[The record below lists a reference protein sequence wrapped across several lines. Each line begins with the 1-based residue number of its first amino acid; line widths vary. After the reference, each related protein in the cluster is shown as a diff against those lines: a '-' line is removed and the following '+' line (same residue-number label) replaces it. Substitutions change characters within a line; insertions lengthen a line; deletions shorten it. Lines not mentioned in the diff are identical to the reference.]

1 MINYKI
7 IARILCSMAVLETI
21 LLIVALAVGI
31 FYGESGLSNFYW
43 SVAISSA
50 IAIALHLFGKD
61 SQGRMTRR
69 EGYLSVAAT
78 WTLFTII
85 GALPFIFGCSTERIS
100 VAFFEAVSGFTTT
113 GATALGNLDTLPHS
127 ILFWRSLM
135 HWLGGLGIVFFT
147 VAVLPS
153 LGTGATKLFAA
164 EATGVSVGK
173 LHPRVQTTA
182 RYIWGIYI
190 SLFVACMFSL
200 KIAGMGWFDA
210 INHAM
215 STVSSG
221 GFSTHQ
227 ESIGYFHSP
236 AIEYVLI
243 LFMFLSGV
251 SFTMLF
257 FLFIKHNFKYVFR
270 DGELR
275 TYIYILLGSTALI
288 TVCLLFDGDKVFSDF
303 RNALFHVV
311 SIQTTTGF
319 TTNDFMVWPR
329 LTWVILLVISVI
341 GSCSGST
348 AGGVKCVRLVAALK
362 ILQNEFKR
370 ILHPKAVL
378 PVRIGSHTIAEDI
391 IRTIFAFFTIY
402 IIIAIAGTMCY
413 TLMDMPLLD
422 AFGVTIALLGNIGPA
437 LGHTIG
443 AVNPM
448 GLLPD
453 EGLWLGSFLML
464 AGRLEIF
471 VFILPFIPRFWK
483 KD

>member
-7 IARILCSMAVLETI
+7 IARILCSMAFLETI
-21 LLIVALAVGI
+21 LLAMALAVGL
-31 FYGESGLSNFYW
+31 FYGEAELSNFYW
-43 SVAISSA
+43 SLAISLA
-50 IAIALHLFGKD
+50 TAVALHIYSRDLT
-61 SQGRMTRR
+61 GRMTRR

-78 WTLFTII
+78 WVMFTII
-85 GALPFIFGCSTERIS
+85 GSLPFILGCSTGRLSE
-100 VAFFEAVSGFTTT
+100 AFFEAVSGFTTT
-113 GATALGNLDTLPHS
+113 GATALGNIDTLPHS

-135 HWLGGLGIVFFT
+135 HFLGGLGIVFFT
-147 VAVLPS
+147 VAMLPT

-173 LHPRVQTTA
+173 LHPRIKTTA

-190 SLFVACMFSL
+190 SLLVACMLSL

-210 INHAM
+210 VNHAM
-215 STVSSG
+215 STVASG

-227 ESIGYFHSP
+227 ESIGFFHSP

-251 SFTMLF
+251 SFTVLY
-257 FLFIKHNFKYVFR
+257 FLFIKHNFKYVFG

-275 TYIYILLGSTALI
+275 TYIYILSGSTALI
-288 TVCLLFDGDKVFSDF
+288 TVCLFFDSGSDSSDF
-303 RNALFHVV
+303 RNAFFHVV
-311 SIQTTTGF
+311 SMQTTTGF
-319 TTNDFMVWPR
+319 TTDNFMAWPR
-329 LTWVILLVISVI
+329 LAWIILLVISVI

-348 AGGVKCVRLVAALK
+348 AGGVKCVRLMAALK

-370 ILHPKAVL
+370 ILHPKALL
-378 PVRIGSHTIAEDI
+378 PVRIGQHTIAEDI

-402 IIIAIAGTMCY
+402 IILAIIGTMCY
-413 TLMDMPLLD
+413 TIMGLPLLD

-453 EGLWLGSFLML
+453 EGLWIGSFLML

-471 VFILPFIPRFWK
+471 VFILPFFPKFWK
-483 KD
+483 ND

>member
-7 IARILCSMAVLETI
+7 IAKILCSMAIMESI
-21 LLIVALAVGI
+21 LLAMALAVGI
-31 FYGESGLSNFYW
+31 FYGEAMLSNFYW
-43 SVAISSA
+43 SVIISSS
-50 IAIALHLFGKD
+50 IAIALHFYGKG

-78 WTLFTII
+78 WLMFTII
-85 GALPFIFGCSTERIS
+85 GSMPFILGCSTERFS
-100 VAFFEAVSGFTTT
+100 EAFFEAVSGFTTT
-113 GATALGNLDTLPHS
+113 GATALGNLNTLPHS

-153 LGTGATKLFAA
+153 LGMGATKLFAA
-164 EATGVSVGK
+164 EATGVSLGK
-173 LHPRVQTTA
+173 LHPRVKTTA
-182 RYIWGIYI
+182 RYIGSIYI
-190 SLFVACMFSL
+190 SLSVACLLSL

-288 TVCLLFDGDKVFSDF
+288 TVCLLFDGDNVFSDF

-311 SIQTTTGF
+311 SMQTTTGF

-329 LTWVILLVISVI
+329 IAWMIILVISVI

-348 AGGVKCVRLVAALK
+348 AGGIKCVRLIAMLK

-370 ILHPKAVL
+370 ILHPKALL
-378 PVRIGSHTIAEDI
+378 PVKIGDHTIAEDI

-402 IIIAIAGTMCY
+402 VLIAMIGTMCY
-413 TLMDMPLLD
+413 TLMGLPLLD
-422 AFGVTIALLGNIGPA
+422 ALGVTIALIGNIGPA

-471 VFILPFIPRFWK
+471 VFILPFFPKFWK
-483 KD
+483 ND

>member
-7 IARILCSMAVLETI
+7 IAKILCSMAIMESI
-21 LLIVALAVGI
+21 LLAMALAVGL
-31 FYGESGLSNFYW
+31 FYGEAELSNFYW
-43 SVAISSA
+43 SLAISLA
-50 IAIALHLFGKD
+50 TAVALHIYSRDLT
-61 SQGRMTRR
+61 GRMTRR

-78 WTLFTII
+78 WVMFTII
-85 GALPFIFGCSTERIS
+85 GSLPFILGCSTSRLSE
-100 VAFFEAVSGFTTT
+100 AFFEAVSGFTTT
-113 GATALGNLDTLPHS
+113 GATALGNIDTLPHS

-135 HWLGGLGIVFFT
+135 HFLGGLGIVFFT
-147 VAVLPS
+147 VAMLPT

-173 LHPRVQTTA
+173 LHPRIKTTA

-190 SLFVACMFSL
+190 SLLVACMLSL

-210 INHAM
+210 VNHAM

-227 ESIGYFHSP
+227 ESIGFFHSP

-251 SFTMLF
+251 SFTILY
-257 FLFIKHNFKYVFR
+257 FLFIKHNFKYVFG

-275 TYIYILLGSTALI
+275 TYIYILSGSTALI
-288 TVCLLFDGDKVFSDF
+288 TVCLFFDSGSDSSDF
-303 RNALFHVV
+303 RNAFFHVV

-319 TTNDFMVWPR
+319 TTDNFMEWPR
-329 LTWVILLVISVI
+329 LAWIILLVISII

-348 AGGVKCVRLVAALK
+348 AGGVKCVRLMAALK

-370 ILHPKAVL
+370 ILHPKALL
-378 PVRIGSHTIAEDI
+378 PVRIGQHTIAEDI

-402 IIIAIAGTMCY
+402 IILAIISTMCY
-413 TLMDMPLLD
+413 T
-422 AFGVTIALLGNIGPA
+422 I
-437 LGHTIG
+437 
-443 AVNPM
+443 M
-448 GLLPD
+448 GLPLRRNNSP
-453 EGLWLGSFLML
+453 
-464 AGRLEIF
+464 AGQHRTRAR
-471 VFILPFIPRFWK
+471 PHHRRCQPHGATAR
-483 KD
+483 

>member
-7 IARILCSMAVLETI
+7 IARILCSMAIMESI
-21 LLIVALAVGI
+21 LLAMALAVGI
-31 FYGESGLSNFYW
+31 FYGETMLSNFYW
-43 SVAISSA
+43 SVIISSS
-50 IAIALHLFGKD
+50 IAIALHFYGKG

-78 WTLFTII
+78 WLMFTII
-85 GALPFIFGCSTERIS
+85 GSLPFILGCSTGRLSE
-100 VAFFEAVSGFTTT
+100 AFFEAVSGFTTT
-113 GATALGNLDTLPHS
+113 GATALGNIDTLPHS

-135 HWLGGLGIVFFT
+135 HFLGGLGIVFFT
-147 VAVLPS
+147 VAMLPT

-173 LHPRVQTTA
+173 LHPRIRTTA

-190 SLFVACMFSL
+190 SLLVACMLSL

-210 INHAM
+210 VNHAM

-227 ESIGYFHSP
+227 ESIGFFHSP

-251 SFTMLF
+251 SFTILY
-257 FLFIKHNFKYVFR
+257 FLFIKHNFKYVFG

-275 TYIYILLGSTALI
+275 TYIYILSGSTALI
-288 TVCLLFDGDKVFSDF
+288 TVCLFFDSGSDSSDF
-303 RNALFHVV
+303 RNAFFHVV

-319 TTNDFMVWPR
+319 TTDNFMEWPR
-329 LTWVILLVISVI
+329 LAWIILLVISVI

-348 AGGVKCVRLVAALK
+348 AGGVKCVRLMAALK

-370 ILHPKAVL
+370 ILHPKALL
-378 PVRIGSHTIAEDI
+378 PVRIGQHTIAEDI

-402 IIIAIAGTMCY
+402 IILAIISTMCY
-413 TLMDMPLLD
+413 TIMGLPLLD

-453 EGLWLGSFLML
+453 EGLWIGSFLML

-471 VFILPFIPRFWK
+471 VFILPFFPKFWK
-483 KD
+483 ND